1 MAHSGGGGEDATTP
15 GEAQQPSSPV
25 EITQQPRVTF
35 DLATVIQ
42 RSSPEQQG
50 SHMDEELQ
58 ALGLWEE
65 DMTEEQKVEL
75 LRVVAASKETAQR
88 EEAVRQAH
96 FAPVMHHVPP
106 VSTETRDHITWDRK
120 SPAKGGHAAS
130 PQVGQPTDVNLPY
143 ARPVKD
149 WWTTEGSDDDEWP
162 TPSSAKQSRPSRRQP
177 VVLKSTVRR
186 VYSMEQQLNFQWGK
200 ADEME
205 LKDARLS
212 RLGPIAESQ
221 TGPTFLCN
229 GGWKN
234 PPALLES
241 WASMHV
247 ALKQAQSSPGLPLRP
262 WTECRE
268 ALPSLLSVQ
277 DSMTR
282 KIGKATQLVIPGP
295 SGLGTSAHG
304 QDVCSS
310 GDSTPEI
317 PGYNRH
323 GWSAIRRRRR
333 SRRQRS
339 LVIRSSV
346 KLREVMM
353 CKRASGRIKGA
364 QWLDR
369 HVVRVVLLDA
379 APTEQQEGSW
389 RGLMKKALTC
399 VPPVPW
405 MPVTIKAAMGP

>member
-35 DLATVIQ
+35 DLATVT
-42 RSSPEQQG
+42 RRCSPEQQD

-96 FAPVMHHVPP
+96 FAPVKHHVPP

-130 PQVGQPTDVNLPY
+130 PQ
-143 ARPVKD
+143 
-149 WWTTEGSDDDEWP
+149 GSDDDEWP

-177 VVLKSTVRR
+177 VALKSTVRR
-186 VYSMEQQLNFQWGK
+186 VYSMEQRLNFQWGK
-200 ADEME
+200 TDEME
-205 LKDARLS
+205 LEDARLS
-212 RLGPIAESQ
+212 RLGLNAEGQ
-221 TGPTFLCN
+221 AGPTPLCN

-234 PPALLES
+234 PLALLES

-262 WTECRE
+262 WSECRE

-277 DSMTR
+277 DSRTR
-282 KIGKATQLVIPGP
+282 EFGKATQLVIPGP

-323 GWSAIRRRRR
+323 GWSTIRRRRR
-333 SRRQRS
+333 SKRQRS

-353 CKRASGRIKGA
+353 YKRDEKGPDMCATSAMDAS
-364 QWLDR
+364 D
-369 HVVRVVLLDA
+369 
-379 APTEQQEGSW
+379 T
-389 RGLMKKALTC
+389 
-399 VPPVPW
+399 
-405 MPVTIKAAMGP
+405 

>member
-35 DLATVIQ
+35 DLATVT
-42 RSSPEQQG
+42 RRCSPEQQD

-96 FAPVMHHVPP
+96 FAPVKHHVPP

-120 SPAKGGHAAS
+120 SPAKGGHASS
-130 PQVGQPTDVNLPY
+130 PQ
-143 ARPVKD
+143 
-149 WWTTEGSDDDEWP
+149 GSDDDEWP

-177 VVLKSTVRR
+177 VALKSTVRR
-186 VYSMEQQLNFQWGK
+186 VYSMEQRLNFQWGK

-205 LKDARLS
+205 LEDARLS
-212 RLGPIAESQ
+212 RLGLNAEGQ
-221 TGPTFLCN
+221 AGPTPLCN

-277 DSMTR
+277 DSRTR
-282 KIGKATQLVIPGP
+282 EFGKATQLVIPGP

-323 GWSAIRRRRR
+323 GWSTIRRRRR
-333 SRRQRS
+333 SKRQRS

-353 CKRASGRIKGA
+353 CKRDEKGPDLCATSAMDAS
-364 QWLDR
+364 D
-369 HVVRVVLLDA
+369 
-379 APTEQQEGSW
+379 T
-389 RGLMKKALTC
+389 
-399 VPPVPW
+399 
-405 MPVTIKAAMGP
+405 

>member
-1 MAHSGGGGEDATTP
+1 MATALDIMAHSGGGGEDATTP

-35 DLATVIQ
+35 DLATVT
-42 RSSPEQQG
+42 RRCSPEQQD

-96 FAPVMHHVPP
+96 FAPVKHHVPP

-120 SPAKGGHAAS
+120 STAKGGHTTS
-130 PQVGQPTDVNLPY
+130 PQ
-143 ARPVKD
+143 
-149 WWTTEGSDDDEWP
+149 GSDDDEWP

-177 VVLKSTVRR
+177 VALKSTVRR
-186 VYSMEQQLNFQWGK
+186 VYSMEQRLNFQWGK
-200 ADEME
+200 TDEME
-205 LKDARLS
+205 LEDARLS
-212 RLGPIAESQ
+212 RVSQNAESSA
-221 TGPTFLCN
+221 GPTALCN

-262 WTECRE
+262 WSECRE

-277 DSMTR
+277 DSRTR
-282 KIGKATQLVIPGP
+282 DFDEKGP
-295 SGLGTSAHG
+295 DLCSTSAM
-304 QDVCSS
+304 D
-310 GDSTPEI
+310 
-317 PGYNRH
+317 
-323 GWSAIRRRRR
+323 
-333 SRRQRS
+333 
-339 LVIRSSV
+339 
-346 KLREVMM
+346 
-353 CKRASGRIKGA
+353 AS
-364 QWLDR
+364 D
-369 HVVRVVLLDA
+369 
-379 APTEQQEGSW
+379 T
-389 RGLMKKALTC
+389 
-399 VPPVPW
+399 
-405 MPVTIKAAMGP
+405 

>member
-35 DLATVIQ
+35 DLATVT
-42 RSSPEQQG
+42 RRCSPEQQD

-96 FAPVMHHVPP
+96 FAPVKHHVPP

-130 PQVGQPTDVNLPY
+130 PQ
-143 ARPVKD
+143 D

-177 VVLKSTVRR
+177 VALKSTVRR
-186 VYSMEQQLNFQWGK
+186 VYSMEQRLNFQWGK
-200 ADEME
+200 TDEME
-205 LKDARLS
+205 LEDARLS
-212 RLGPIAESQ
+212 RLGLNAEGQ
-221 TGPTFLCN
+221 AGPTPLCN

-234 PPALLES
+234 PLALLES

-262 WTECRE
+262 WSECRE

-277 DSMTR
+277 DSRTR
-282 KIGKATQLVIPGP
+282 EFGKATQLVIPGP

-323 GWSAIRRRRR
+323 GWSTIRRRRR
-333 SRRQRS
+333 SKRQRS

-353 CKRASGRIKGA
+353 YKRDEKGPDMCATSAMDAS
-364 QWLDR
+364 D
-369 HVVRVVLLDA
+369 
-379 APTEQQEGSW
+379 T
-389 RGLMKKALTC
+389 
-399 VPPVPW
+399 
-405 MPVTIKAAMGP
+405 